1 MRKSLALLAV
11 AFAFLLSLAF
21 VSAQWAIGQSLAGTP
36 AIYNLTHWVGIGIIP
51 NATLDVVNWSRMQG
65 LRVHSLIVDGKVG
78 IGVIN
83 PQQKLEVVGNISASG
98 FCLGSSCITSWPTS
112 YWTASGND
120 IYNTN
125 SGKVGIGINNPSQK
139 LDVNGYV
146 KAQGFCIG
154 DDCRTSWP
162 SGSIQVSKVNQTC
175 MGSGNYWECSA
186 SCGTG
191 KKVLGGGCSCIDY
204 ISTTSNTITNFYS
217 KPNDNLTS
225 WMCGCGFSQTSTG
238 ITVTAYAV
246 CA

>member
-1 MRKSLALLAV
+1 L

-65 LRVHSLIVDGKVG
+65 LRVHSLIVDGSVG
-78 IGVIN
+78 VGVIN
-83 PQQKLEVVGNISASG
+83 PQQKLEVAGNISASG

-112 YWTASGND
+112 YWAASGND

-125 SGKVGIGINNPSQK
+125 SGRVGIGINNPSQK

-154 DDCRTSWP
+154 SDCRTSWP
-162 SGSIQVSKVNQTC
+162 SGSIQVSKVYNTC
-175 MGSGNYWECSA
+175 TGSGNTLGCNV

-191 KKVLGGGCSCIDY
+191 KKVLGGGCYCYGSYNSVSSI
-204 ISTTSNTITNFYS
+204 YS
-217 KPNDNLTS
+217 APNDSLTS
-225 WMCGCGFSQTSTG
+225 WECSCDFEEIG
-238 ITVTAYAV
+238 ILTVRAYAV